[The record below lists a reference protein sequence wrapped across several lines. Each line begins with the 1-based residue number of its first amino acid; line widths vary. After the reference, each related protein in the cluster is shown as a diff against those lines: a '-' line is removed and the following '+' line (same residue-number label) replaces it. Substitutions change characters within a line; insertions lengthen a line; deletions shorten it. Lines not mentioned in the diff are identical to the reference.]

1 MVLEE
6 SQLRAHVKVELLL
19 SIFIIIACVSIA
31 YLLICIDLI
40 VNQVLYQ
47 FGLHFSY
54 DWANLYWTVFRMSL
68 SLLNLVAVGASFNI
82 VYLIYNFRWKRK
94 KKT

>member
-6 SQLRAHVKVELLL
+6 PQLRAHVKVELLL
-19 SIFIIIACVSIA
+19 SIFTIVACVSIA
-31 YLLICIDLI
+31 YLLISIDLI

-54 DWANLYWTVFRMSL
+54 EWANLYWMVLRTSL
-68 SLLNLVAVGASFNI
+68 SLLNLVAVGASFNV
-82 VYLIYNFRWKRK
+82 VYLMYHFHWKRK
-94 KKT
+94 RKP